1 MNYYQHHIGDFIKA
15 TARLTDSQAMTYL
28 RLIWVYYDGEKPLP
42 DDVDALAFKVGSEPK
57 DIGLILKSFFQLQDD
72 GWHQL
77 RCDREILD
85 YHAMIEKRKKAGVIS
100 GEKRRSKTFKEHQLN
115 KCSTSEELTNNQ
127 YPISNNQSLNGA
139 NAPTAATTLPPC
151 PQQDLLNL
159 YRKHLPNLTQP
170 RIWDG
175 SRAASLRQRWQQCAR
190 PSAGA
195 FGGGYETTEKGIEFW
210 DSFFGYIAN
219 DTTLAKGF
227 ESQGRVW
234 RPDLEWIC
242 KPANFAKI
250 VDGKYA
256 K

>member
-1 MNYYQHHIGDFIKA
+1 MMNYYQHHIGDFIKA
-15 TARLTDSQAMTYL
+15 TARLSDTQAMTYL
-28 RLIWVYYDGEKPLP
+28 RLIWVYYDSEAPLP
-42 DDVDALAFKVGSEPK
+42 DDPEALAFQVGGSQD
-57 DIGLILKSFFQLQDD
+57 DIRLILKSFFRLQDD

-100 GEKRRSKTFKEHQLN
+100 GEKRRSKTYKEHKLN
-115 KCSTSEELTNNQ
+115 TCSADDELTNNQ
-127 YPISNNQSLNGA
+127 YPITSNQSIKGA
-139 NAPTAATTLPPC
+139 NAPAPTTLPPC
-151 PQQDLLNL
+151 PQEDLIRL
-159 YRKHLPNLTQP
+159 YAKHLPHLTQP

-175 SRAASLRQRWQQCAR
+175 ARAASLRQRWQQCAK
-190 PSAGA
+190 PSAGD
-195 FGGGYETTEKGIEFW
+195 FGGGYESKDEGLKFW

-219 DTTLAKGF
+219 GTTLAKGF

>member
-42 DDVDALAFKVGSEPK
+42 DDLDAIAFKVGGEPK

-139 NAPTAATTLPPC
+139 NAPAATTLPPC
-151 PQQDLLNL
+151 PQEDLIGL
-159 YRKHLPNLTQP
+159 YKKHLPHLTQP

-175 SRAASLRQRWQQCAR
+175 SRAASLRQRWQQCAK
-190 PSAGA
+190 PSAGH
-195 FGGGYETTEKGIEFW
+195 FGGGYETKEDGLRFW
-210 DSFFGYIAN
+210 DSFFEYIAKK
-219 DTTLAKGF
+219 TTLATGY
-227 ESQGRVW
+227 ESNGRVW

-250 VDGKYA
+250 VDERYA